1 MNLLINIHK
10 GSPDVVV
17 IFASD
22 NITRM
27 TMTKDELIQYIKDT
41 DHEVA
46 E

>member
-17 IFASD
+17 IFAND
-22 NITRM
+22 NIAKT

-41 DHEVA
+41 DKEVA
-46 E
+46 Q